1 MPSRRQL
8 FKLPSRRVLLCCAFA
23 AAAPAP
29 PNTTTRVAQRQ
40 HEQLVHLHER
50 KREEFLRR
58 HNATA
63 PQRDG
68 AAARAGPRAQHR
80 DDAPAPGENDAH
92 RDDAPPRPHA
102 PPPPRADPPPPRLA
116 PSQQLEW
123 ALVSAPKAFVAALGL
138 ALTYWVALH
147 LRHGRARGP
156 RRQVRRAEAAR
167 DGDVVVRGLES
178 AAARAAAAAAA
189 AAAEAAVADEDRPPR
204 GARRRGGSHV
214 WAGGRLVEGAAGAAA
229 PEAHDE
235 RDLPTDSEDSWL
247 AVDPPSEDDARRGGG
262 S

>member
-1 MPSRRQL
+1 M
-8 FKLPSRRVLLCCAFA
+8 LLCCAFA

-102 PPPPRADPPPPRLA
+102 PPPPRADPPPPRLT

-138 ALTYWVALH
+138 ALTYWVA
-147 LRHGRARGP
+147 RCIYGTGAREDHAAKSVELKQLATATSSFEASNRLP
-156 RRQVRRAEAAR
+156 ARRAPPPPPPPPPKPPSPTKTDRRAAR
-167 DGDVVVRGLES
+167 V
-178 AAARAAAAAAA
+178 
-189 AAAEAAVADEDRPPR
+189 AAE
-204 GARRRGGSHV
+204 GSHV

-229 PEAHDE
+229 ARDPEAHDE